1 MFCVATSSITVEK
14 DLFTKLTGYIVII
27 DKRLIWQKK
36 QTKNSEIM
44 NIKTLFINLINSLL
58 DGSFERVRII
68 SQMNA
73 AFKEYFTT
81 GEFNRLCKVSISQGN
96 STFAH
101 EMSTLWICSGFKIS
115 IENDASLK
123 DSEINELATYVTDNA
138 AFVRQLMAIG
148 FDTLTIKGKTTGKT
162 KSFALKRYANLDQY
176 FIS

>member
-1 MFCVATSSITVEK
+1 
-14 DLFTKLTGYIVII
+14 
-27 DKRLIWQKK
+27 
-36 QTKNSEIM
+36 M

-68 SQMNA
+68 SQMNT

-101 EMSTLWICSGFKIS
+101 EMSTLWIRSGFKIS

-123 DSEINELATYVTDNA
+123 DSEINELTAYT
-138 AFVRQLMAIG
+138 IG
-148 FDTLTIKGKTTGKT
+148 QKKRKSLAKKT
-162 KSFALKRYANLDQY
+162 KTFSMKTACG
-176 FIS
+176 